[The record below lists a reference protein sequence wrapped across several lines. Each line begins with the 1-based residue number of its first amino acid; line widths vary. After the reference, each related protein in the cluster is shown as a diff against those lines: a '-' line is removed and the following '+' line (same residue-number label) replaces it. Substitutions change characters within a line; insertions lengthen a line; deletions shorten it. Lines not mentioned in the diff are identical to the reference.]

1 MIGEAR
7 EQNIRPC
14 FFSLVQKE
22 LMCVCER
29 EKDTL
34 ASCFPLLLI
43 GRYKSQRQILRL
55 SLFKYDFR
63 FLRIMCVC
71 LVMMFVD
78 RDDDINKISTN
89 GVRVI
94 GPQICDARVEVVLSI
109 HT

>member
-1 MIGEAR
+1 
-7 EQNIRPC
+7 
-14 FFSLVQKE
+14 
-22 LMCVCER
+22 
-29 EKDTL
+29 
-34 ASCFPLLLI
+34 
-43 GRYKSQRQILRL
+43 
-55 SLFKYDFR
+55 
-63 FLRIMCVC
+63 MCVC